1 VRAPLRTVIE
11 SQHVTHVVYMESSI
25 YRRMEEAF
33 EALKWWL
40 ARVPDSGEIIDDYY
54 WLYKQRGNR
63 ELSIPSLTVIDTF
76 DRSCSAWT
84 ARRDQSGWSVS
95 RLRPF

>member
-1 VRAPLRTVIE
+1 
-11 SQHVTHVVYMESSI
+11 MNSSI
-25 YRRMEEAF
+25 YQRMEEAF

-63 ELSIPSLTVIDTF
+63 DLNIPALTVIYTF
-76 DRSCSAWT
+76 DHDTVELFSLLVRLPSA
-84 ARRDQSGWSVS
+84 V
-95 RLRPF
+95 

>member
-1 VRAPLRTVIE
+1 VRKPLRTVIE
-11 SQHVTHVVYMESSI
+11 AQTVSHVVYMESSI

-40 ARVPDSGEIIDDYY
+40 ARVPESGEIVDDYY

-63 ELSIPSLTVIDTF
+63 ELKIPTLVVLYTF
-76 DRSCSAWT
+76 DE
-84 ARRDQSGWSVS
+84 DQVILFSLLV
-95 RLRPF
+95 RLPTMD